1 MQLILLAAGKG
12 TRLPKKYRDKP
23 KCMANIKDKTIL
35 EHNINFYNKFKKK
48 IIITGYKSNKLYK
61 FIKDYQFI
69 EIKNK
74 EYKST
79 NMVHSLFKSKY
90 LDSGQ
95 EIVICYTDII
105 FDERIHKNIITHKNK
120 NLLLLK
126 KNWLDIWRGRMS
138 VKKILLDAE
147 DIRIKKNIL
156 ITIGK
161 KIKDKMP
168 KYQYMGIIKLKFKD
182 FLKLKNFYKKI
193 KINKIDFT
201 SFIDKAIQ
209 HKIIRINT
217 SITSKFWYEIDNGDD
232 LKFTEKN
239 I

>member
-1 MQLILLAAGKG
+1 M
-12 TRLPKKYRDKP
+12 
-23 KCMANIKDKTIL
+23 
-35 EHNINFYNKFKKK
+35 
-48 IIITGYKSNKLYK
+48 
-61 FIKDYQFI
+61 
-69 EIKNK
+69 
-74 EYKST
+74 
-79 NMVHSLFKSKY
+79 LFRS
-90 LDSGQ
+90 
-95 EIVICYTDII
+95 DII

-126 KNWLDIWRGRMS
+126 KNWLDIWRGRMNM
-138 VKKILLDAE
+138 KKILLDAE

-193 KINKIDFT
+193 KINKIDLT
-201 SFIDKAIQ
+201 SFIDKAIK

-217 SITSKFWYEIDNGDD
+217 SITSKFSYKNDNVDD
-232 LKFTEKN
+232 
-239 I
+239 

>member
-1 MQLILLAAGKG
+1 
-12 TRLPKKYRDKP
+12 
-23 KCMANIKDKTIL
+23 
-35 EHNINFYNKFKKK
+35 
-48 IIITGYKSNKLYK
+48 
-61 FIKDYQFI
+61 
-69 EIKNK
+69 
-74 EYKST
+74 
-79 NMVHSLFKSKY
+79 
-90 LDSGQ
+90 
-95 EIVICYTDII
+95 
-105 FDERIHKNIITHKNK
+105 
-120 NLLLLK
+120 
-126 KNWLDIWRGRMS
+126 
-138 VKKILLDAE
+138 
-147 DIRIKKNIL
+147 
-156 ITIGK
+156 
-161 KIKDKMP
+161 MP